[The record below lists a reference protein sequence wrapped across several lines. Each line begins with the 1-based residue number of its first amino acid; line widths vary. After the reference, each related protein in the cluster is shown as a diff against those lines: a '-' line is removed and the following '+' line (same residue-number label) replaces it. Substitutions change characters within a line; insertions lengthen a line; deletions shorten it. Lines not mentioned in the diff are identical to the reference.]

1 MNKSELIGS
10 LAESCDMSKAAA
22 GRALDA
28 LVGTVVAEVAK
39 GNSVSVIGFGTF
51 SSNRRNAR
59 TGRNPKTGDA
69 IKIAASVVPKFKAGA
84 AFRGAVAKKAGKR
97 K

>member
-84 AFRGAVAKKAGKR
+84 AFRGAVAKKVGKR

>member
-28 LVGTVVAEVAK
+28 LIGTVVDEVAK

>member
-1 MNKSELIGS
+1 VNKAELIES
-10 LAESCDMSKAAA
+10 LAGKCEMSKAAA
-22 GRALDA
+22 GRALEA
-28 LVGTVVAEVAK
+28 LIETVTTEVAS
-39 GNSVSVIGFGTF
+39 GGSVTVIGFGTF
-51 SSNRRNAR
+51 YSAKRSAR

-84 AFRGAVAKKAGKR
+84 AFRGVVAKKAGKR

>member
-1 MNKSELIGS
+1 MNKSELIGN
-10 LAESCDMSKAAA
+10 LAESCDISKAAA

-28 LVGTVVAEVAK
+28 LIETVVGEVAK
-39 GNSVSVIGFGTF
+39 GGSVSVIGFGTF
-51 SSNRRNAR
+51 SSSRRNAR

>member
-1 MNKSELIGS
+1 MNKTELINS
-10 LAESCDMSKAAA
+10 LAESCDMPKAAA
-22 GRALDA
+22 ARALD
-28 LVGTVVAEVAK
+28 VFIDTVTAEVAK
-39 GNSVSVIGFGTF
+39 GDSVTIIGFGTF
-51 SSNRRNAR
+51 SASRRNAR
-59 TGRNPKTGDA
+59 VGRNPKTGEE